1 MKPGDIVVLKD
12 KKELKESGHDYEWGE
27 TSPGRR
33 FGFYLR
39 DENYVIQQRAVGA
52 SSRDINDDDLC
63 LLLGWDDTGNLAHI
77 MNPRQEIGYVHK
89 DILKVLS

>member
-12 KKELKESGHDYEWGE
+12 KKELKESYLDYEWGE
-27 TSPGRR
+27 ISPGRR

-39 DENYVIQQRAVGA
+39 DENYVIQPRAAG
-52 SSRDINDDDLC
+52 SLDINDVDLC

>member
-27 TSPGRR
+27 ISPGRR

-39 DENYVIQQRAVGA
+39 DENYVIQPRAAG
-52 SSRDINDDDLC
+52 SRDINDVDLC
-63 LLLGWDDTGNLAHI
+63 LLLGWDADGNLAHI

-89 DILKVLS
+89 NILKVLS